1 MRILSVYLYPE
12 DKLYEQYNGA
22 RILYLIETL
31 SFLYLTN
38 PANYR
43 GPFQFLM
50 GLGHT
55 CLTASYWGMSCEE
68 KSEYCGQSCNNL

>member
-22 RILYLIETL
+22 EILYLIETL

-38 PANYR
+38 TANFR
-43 GPFQFLM
+43 GPVSLP
-50 GLGHT
+50 HT
-55 CLTASYWGMSCEE
+55 GA
-68 KSEYCGQSCNNL
+68 